1 MRNGNGI
8 PPRMGRAGVPLCW
21 RLPEGSFVFRSG
33 KWCWGRSCRLV
44 ALLLVFDE
52 VEMEGGRVLVC
63 EAPVVGNG
71 IAGEPDD
78 LVFAAD
84 DGHLIALGEG
94 DFLVCENVL

>member
-1 MRNGNGI
+1 
-8 PPRMGRAGVPLCW
+8 
-21 RLPEGSFVFRSG
+21 
-33 KWCWGRSCRLV
+33 
-44 ALLLVFDE
+44 
-52 VEMEGGRVLVC
+52 MEGGRVLVC

-84 DGHLIALGEG
+84 DGHLIALSEG